1 MASDKELLDWFKR
14 HDEEDRRSY
23 DQIDRRLS
31 KIEGEIK
38 SIHAKLEPMVKQDER
53 VQWAAKKV
61 ITGLK
66 VFLLILSIGVAV
78 ITLLKTGLWRG

>member
-1 MASDKELLDWFKR
+1 MASDNELLDWFKR

-23 DQIDRRLS
+23 DQIDKRLR
-31 KIEGEIK
+31 KIEGEIQ
-38 SIHAKLEPMVKQDER
+38 SIHRKLEPMVQQDER

-78 ITLLKTGLWRG
+78 LTLIKTGVWR

>member
-23 DQIDRRLS
+23 DQIDKRLS

-38 SIHAKLEPMVKQDER
+38 SIHKKLEPMVKQDER

-78 ITLLKTGLWRG
+78 VTLIRAGWWR

>member
-23 DQIDRRLS
+23 DQIDKRLK

-38 SIHAKLEPMVKQDER
+38 SIHAKLEPMVEQDER

-78 ITLLKTGLWRG
+78 LTLIKTGLWRG

>member
-23 DQIDRRLS
+23 DQIDKRLS

-38 SIHAKLEPMVKQDER
+38 SIHKKLEPMVEQDER
-53 VQWAAKKV
+53 VQWVAKKV

-66 VFLLILSIGVAV
+66 VLLLILSIGVAV
-78 ITLLKTGLWRG
+78 VTLIKTGLWR

>member
-1 MASDKELLDWFKR
+1 MASDNELLDWFKR

-23 DQIDRRLS
+23 DQIDKRLR
-31 KIEGEIK
+31 KIEGEIQ
-38 SIHAKLEPMVKQDER
+38 SIHKKLEPMVQQDER

-78 ITLLKTGLWRG
+78 LTLIKTGVWR

>member
-23 DQIDRRLS
+23 DQIDKRLK
-31 KIEGEIK
+31 KIEGEIQ
-38 SIHAKLEPMVKQDER
+38 SIHKKLEPMVEQDER

>member
-1 MASDKELLDWFKR
+1 MASDRELLDWFKR

-23 DQIDRRLS
+23 DQIDKRLK
-31 KIEGEIK
+31 KIEGEIQ

-78 ITLLKTGLWRG
+78 ITLIKTGLWR